1 VKDTVLVIAP
11 AVFGL
16 VGTVLGGWL
25 AQRSAASERQVRE
38 DNDARKAL
46 ADLLNLFLPA
56 SGCYTVGQSGEA
68 RFVTRLPD
76 SKTLGDCVRTAQVT
90 LVAAGI
96 PWRTVDAGFFEI
108 SVFATNVEAT
118 EAAQA
123 NQDTMAAE
131 MSRSAAKATN
141 LIDAFMQI
149 LDRSRGYR
157 RSARAARRIPATF
170 PERQSVH

>member
-68 RFVTRLPD
+68 RFVTLSQTPRRWVIAFERLR
-76 SKTLGDCVRTAQVT
+76 SHSWLQESLGE
-90 LVAAGI
+90 
-96 PWRTVDAGFFEI
+96 P
-108 SVFATNVEAT
+108 
-118 EAAQA
+118 
-123 NQDTMAAE
+123 
-131 MSRSAAKATN
+131 
-141 LIDAFMQI
+141 
-149 LDRSRGYR
+149 
-157 RSARAARRIPATF
+157 
-170 PERQSVH
+170 